1 MSRQHN
7 SIMKDRRNSLLALN
21 IKAERNRKNLTQSEL
36 AELINMSDS
45 TVSLI
50 ERGLQTPSIFV
61 VHDIANAL
69 NIDIK
74 ELLKN
79 IP

>member
-7 SIMKDRRNSLLALN
+7 FIMKDRRNSLLASN